1 MSLDLSGY
9 DRPEHTGCLTAR
21 DVTEHGDL
29 WVLVHLANNRTL
41 VAHLLETAA
50 DLMTTAQT
58 LSRIFLHDGC
68 HAHDGHNHH
77 DGDTACLTGLT
88 EAQRLQVLTLA
99 STCAYNATLFVQ
111 EAQGRR
117 IKRAHPGRDPITTPV
132 TT

>member
-9 DRPEHTGCLTAR
+9 DRPEHTGCLTAHEIA
-21 DVTEHGDL
+21 EHGDL
-29 WVLVHLANNRTL
+29 WVLVHLANNRKL

-50 DLMTTAQT
+50 DLMTAAQL
-58 LSRIFLHDGC
+58 LSRIFLHDG
-68 HAHDGHNHH
+68 
-77 DGDTACLTGLT
+77 DTADSRTGLT

-111 EAQGRR
+111 EAQRRR
-117 IKRAHPGRDPITTPV
+117 IRRATEGWDPITTPV

>member
-1 MSLDLSGY
+1 MRIDLTGY

-29 WVLVHLANNRTL
+29 WVLTHLANNRRL
-41 VAHLLETAA
+41 VAHLLQTAT

-58 LSRIFLHDGC
+58 LTRIFLHDRSL
-68 HAHDGHNHH
+68 GHETHTC
-77 DGDTACLTGLT
+77 DSDCFTGLT

-99 STCAYNATLFVQ
+99 STCAHNANLFVQ
-111 EAQGRR
+111 EAQRR
-117 IKRAHPGRDPITTPV
+117 RFRRAITGWDPITTPI